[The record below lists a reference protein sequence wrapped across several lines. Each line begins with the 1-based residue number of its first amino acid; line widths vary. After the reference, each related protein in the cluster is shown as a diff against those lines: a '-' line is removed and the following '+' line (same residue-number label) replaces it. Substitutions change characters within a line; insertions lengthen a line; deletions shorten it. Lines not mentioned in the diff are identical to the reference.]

1 MSKRK
6 FGIDSDDR
14 MSMLVP
20 SMTEAQI
27 AGLPHQDELPANLK
41 CLAPL
46 LESIRQAYEAAAPPP
61 PNAPVKVRNEDT
73 ARFTATDFTFRFVKQ
88 QNLRA
93 PAQPLKP

>member
-14 MSMLVP
+14 MSMLVS
-20 SMTEAQI
+20 SMTEAQV
-27 AGLPHQDELPANLK
+27 AGLPHQDELPTNLK

-61 PNAPVKVRNEDT
+61 KIPVKVRN
-73 ARFTATDFTFRFVKQ
+73 
-88 QNLRA
+88 
-93 PAQPLKP
+93 